1 MNLVDWLGA
10 IGVFQ
15 ILLASILN
23 VTGKIAPESWSFILL
38 NFIGATIACTASV
51 LLDYLPFV
59 ILEGV
64 WALTSLIT
72 LIKKIIS
79 PRNKNLEV

>member
-15 ILLASILN
+15 ILLAYILN
-23 VTGKIAPESWSFILL
+23 VSGKITPESWSFILL
-38 NFIGATIACTASV
+38 NFIGATIACTVSI

-59 ILEGV
+59 VLEGV

-79 PRNKNLEV
+79 PSNKNLEV

>member
-15 ILLASILN
+15 ILLAYILN

-72 LIKKIIS
+72 FIKKIIS
-79 PRNKNLEV
+79 PRNKNHEV